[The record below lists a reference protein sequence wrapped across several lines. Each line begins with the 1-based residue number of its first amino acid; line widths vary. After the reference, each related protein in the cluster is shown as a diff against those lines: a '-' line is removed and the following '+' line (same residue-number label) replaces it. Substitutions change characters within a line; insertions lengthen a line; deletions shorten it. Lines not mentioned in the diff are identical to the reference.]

1 MNKKEHLRGAATLL
15 QNEKTR
21 KDYKVIPLYRKKK
34 TKTRKSR
41 TPSGN
46 TKRPTYLKRN

>member
-34 TKTRKSR
+34 RRQEKVEHLAVILK
-41 TPSGN
+41 GL
-46 TKRPTYLKRN
+46 PT

>member
-34 TKTRKSR
+34 NEDKK
-41 TPSGN
+41 
-46 TKRPTYLKRN
+46 K